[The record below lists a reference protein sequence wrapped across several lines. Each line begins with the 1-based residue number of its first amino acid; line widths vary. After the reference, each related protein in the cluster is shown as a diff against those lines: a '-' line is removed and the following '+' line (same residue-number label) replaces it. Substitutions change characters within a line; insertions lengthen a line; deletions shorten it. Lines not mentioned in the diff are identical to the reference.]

1 MSPGNK
7 DRPAPRL
14 DQDTSDN
21 EMIALGALC
30 GSLTQAGVGLYG
42 DDGTVIMQ
50 MVLARTAED
59 HPRLF
64 MRFPGILKSEYEVT
78 LHLVPD
84 TAVEEGDS
92 TRSDDRI

>member
-1 MSPGNK
+1 MSPGK
-7 DRPAPRL
+7 DRPPPRL

-42 DDGTVIMQ
+42 EDGTVIMQ

-64 MRFPGILKSEYEVT
+64 MRFPGMLKSEYEVT

-84 TAVEEGDS
+84 TATEVDDQS
-92 TRSDDRI
+92 PSSDDRS